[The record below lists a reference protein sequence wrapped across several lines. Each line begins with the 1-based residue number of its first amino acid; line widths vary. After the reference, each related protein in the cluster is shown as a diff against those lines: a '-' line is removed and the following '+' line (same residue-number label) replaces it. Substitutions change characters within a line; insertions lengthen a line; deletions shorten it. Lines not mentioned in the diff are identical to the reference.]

1 MKPTQNCTVAC
12 MLVGLPLLV
21 SSKAGLM
28 TQHIP
33 LLSCH
38 TTPPA
43 GIPPPSHRRGP
54 CVVLSPLSSTA
65 NRNNNNL
72 FDLGLVN
79 AMVFLYSLC
88 PCAQ

>member
-12 MLVGLPLLV
+12 MLVGLPSLV

-38 TTPPA
+38 TALTAATPP
-43 GIPPPSHRRGP
+43 PLCRGP